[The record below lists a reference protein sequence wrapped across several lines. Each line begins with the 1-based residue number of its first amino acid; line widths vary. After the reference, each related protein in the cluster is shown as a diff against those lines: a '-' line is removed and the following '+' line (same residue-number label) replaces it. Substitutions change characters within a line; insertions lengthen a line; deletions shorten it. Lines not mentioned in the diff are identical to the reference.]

1 MNCSIPLHED
11 GLYEDLAN
19 RMLQKQIDA
28 DAVEARAPDGF
39 SNIDDVLSFE
49 QRKAVA
55 VAVFSVP

>member
-1 MNCSIPLHED
+1 
-11 GLYEDLAN
+11 
-19 RMLQKQIDA
+19 MLQKQIDA